1 MTANKHT
8 PAPWVMHE
16 SATHVRIV
24 GADGENIWHEDKR
37 CHRVMNDARL
47 IASAPELLE
56 ILRNIL
62 PFVATQAIGCH
73 GDKCRE
79 EWCFSCNGEEDAE
92 AAAKR
97 GSEFFAEA
105 HSLIAKVTG
114 GAA

>member
-47 IASAPELLE
+47 IAAAPELLE
-56 ILRNIL
+56 ALEAVEGCYQCGNDLNIVMDQVR
-62 PFVATQAIGCH
+62 VA
-73 GDKCRE
+73 
-79 EWCFSCNGEEDAE
+79 
-92 AAAKR
+92 
-97 GSEFFAEA
+97 
-105 HSLIAKVTG
+105 IAKAG